1 MTCGWQSFTLYVGA
15 RVLLTVPSGKRER
28 KSRHRE
34 VHMTDIKRREFL
46 QASAAIA
53 ATAAGGFSCIEVA
66 SAAPISPPVVD
77 RLAVRVLVD
86 GANNLFLRAGEAG
99 GAKIEPP
106 PRAADYRRTLHNQ
119 WGLSLY
125 IESSAGNE
133 QRTIM
138 VDFGYTA
145 EALANNMELVGA
157 DPKKIEALVVS
168 HGHFDHYGGLIGFLD
183 KYRSVLPADLTL
195 YAGGEDNF
203 CPRYAGTPGS
213 LAENGVLDRR
223 EIAKRNVKT
232 VLAENPVLVGH
243 AFTTGK
249 IKRSSKERVLPNTQV
264 EFAMKDGLGCNAS
277 HYAPAELQGKIGP
290 DEHLHEHA
298 TCFNIKDRGLV
309 VISSCGHV
317 GIVNSARQAQEV
329 SGVQKVHA
337 LVGGFHL
344 GPAPAD
350 YLNQVIGEIKALN
363 PDVIIPMHCS
373 GENFINAVRAS
384 MPDKLLV
391 SYNGARVTF
400 GA

>member
-1 MTCGWQSFTLYVGA
+1 MMNF
-15 RVLLTVPSGKRER
+15 
-28 KSRHRE
+28 
-34 VHMTDIKRREFL
+34 KRRDL
-46 QASAAIA
+46 LKASAAIA
-53 ATAAGGFSCIEVA
+53 AASAAGGFSCIEIA
-66 SAAPISPPVVD
+66 SATPISPPVVD
-77 RLAVRVLVD
+77 RLSVRVLVD
-86 GANNLFLRAGEAG
+86 GANNLFLRPGEAN

-106 PRAADYRRTLHNQ
+106 PRAPDYRRTLHNQ

-125 IESSAGNE
+125 IESSAGNS
-133 QRTIM
+133 QRTMM
-138 VDFGYTA
+138 VDFGYTP
-145 EALANNMELVGA
+145 EALINNMELVGA
-157 DPKKIEALVVS
+157 DPKRVEALIVS

-183 KYRSVLPADLTL
+183 KFRTVLPADLTL

-203 CPRYAGTPGS
+203 CRRFAGGPGS
-213 LAENGVLDRR
+213 LVENGILDRR
-223 EIAKRNVKT
+223 EIAARNVKI
-232 VLAENPVLVGH
+232 VLAENPVVVAH

-249 IKRSSKERVLPNTQV
+249 IKRTSTERVLPNTQV

-277 HYAPAELQGKIGP
+277 HYTPAELQGKIVP

-298 TCFNIKDRGLV
+298 TCFNVKERGLV
-309 VISSCGHV
+309 VVSSCGHV

-337 LVGGFHL
+337 IVGGFHL

-350 YLNQVIGEIKALN
+350 YLKQVIGEIKELN
-363 PDVIIPMHCS
+363 PDVIVPMHCS
-373 GENFINAVRAS
+373 GENFINAVRES